1 MPANQATLNRLEVV
15 LARLETVAVKLGID
29 SPAKRGHVQS
39 SADILSLVE
48 RLEAAAAKIEQQSS
62 GGVGKCISNP
72 NIV

>member
-48 RLEAAAAKIEQQSS
+48 RLEAAADKIEQQSS
-62 GGVGKCISNP
+62 GGVGKSILRQS
-72 NIV
+72 IV

>member
-48 RLEAAAAKIEQQSS
+48 RLEAAADKIEHQSS
-62 GGVGKCISNP
+62 GGVGKCISRP

>member
-48 RLEAAAAKIEQQSS
+48 RLEAAADKIEQQFS
-62 GGVGKCISNP
+62 GGVGKCISRP